1 MVQDSLYFLR
11 TILCKIYE
19 SETEPNLEL
28 NRIQKIIWDP
38 D

>member
-19 SETEPNLEL
+19 LETEPNLEL